1 MRLMNPGSH
10 IRTIGIW
17 TSLSLALLS
26 SGAVANII
34 VPPYILSLARNDAWV
49 SVLAAVPAGL
59 LWATGAWYVV
69 KRLDGRSLES
79 WLQQTLGSFFSW
91 AFRLLAVLALFLQ
104 ASTTMWETGHIAVR
118 SYMANMPLLLIAGS
132 MVLLCA
138 FSAMSGLRAI
148 GLTSVILIPIA
159 IVLDALLLMLNR
171 PNQDYRQL
179 FPVLQH
185 GYAPMLTGAGLALVS
200 MMEIWTLIWMQ
211 QEVKGTFRWH
221 HFAFSALFLA
231 WLSLIPI
238 ISAITVF
245 GPIEAVRLRNPVLE
259 VWRVVSL
266 GRTIE
271 HIDLFAIVQRIS
283 SGFARIS
290 LEFYLM
296 VRLLGFKSLQGRSW
310 AMAAISAAVLA
321 IAVWPIP
328 DTAVIRYM
336 TYVQYP
342 FFLAGGVL
350 MVSFLAAVL
359 GWTGSGKK
367 GNKET
372 EAAES

>member
-1 MRLMNPGSH
+1 MNTGSH

-34 VPPYILSLARNDAWV
+34 APPYILSLAQNDAWL
-49 SVLAAVPAGL
+49 SVLTAVPVGL

-69 KRLDGRSLES
+69 KRLDGRSLEA
-79 WLQQTLGSFFSW
+79 WLQQTLGSFLSW

-118 SYMANMPLLLIAGS
+118 SYMADMPLILIAGS

-138 FSAMSGLRAI
+138 LSAMSGLRAI

-185 GYAPMLTGAGLALVS
+185 GYAPMLSGAGLALVS
-200 MMEIWTLIWMQ
+200 MMEIWTLICMQ

-245 GPIEAVRLRNPVLE
+245 GPAEAIRLRNPVLE
-259 VWRVVSL
+259 IWRVVSL
-266 GRTIE
+266 GKTIE

-296 VRLLGFKSLQGRSW
+296 VRLLGFGTLKSRGW
-310 AMAAISAAVLA
+310 AMAAVSVSVLT
-321 IAVWPIP
+321 IAVAPIP
-328 DTAVIRYM
+328 DMAVIRYM
-336 TYVQYP
+336 TCVQYP

-350 MVSFLAAVL
+350 IVSFLAAVL
-359 GWTGSGKK
+359 GWTGSGNK
-367 GNKET
+367 GGKEK